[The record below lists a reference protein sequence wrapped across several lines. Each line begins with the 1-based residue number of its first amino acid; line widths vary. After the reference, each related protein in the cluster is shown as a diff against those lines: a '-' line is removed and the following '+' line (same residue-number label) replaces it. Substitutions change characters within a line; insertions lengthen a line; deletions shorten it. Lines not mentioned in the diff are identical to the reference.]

1 MDKKSRSSF
10 AKYFDNNAISEVSA
24 APVSAIISTISAKES
39 YGKRLSLET

>member
-24 APVSAIISTISAKES
+24 VPVSVISAKES
-39 YGKRLSLET
+39 DGKRLSLET